1 MDGSQRGDLRTWRS
15 RPDFGI
21 PFLRSKRCVR
31 CFQTRESGLP
41 RDGIARHLL
50 AADPDSSGSLCPS
63 ALRRRFPRERRC
75 KRGRC
80 ACNTKGTSA
89 DACSLSLGTGIRSLS
104 CVYFTQA
111 TFVVSRPG
119 APSRRRRC
127 RSEAKRGAPTTQ
139 IHSEANNNASK
150 KNPKHKQNRH
160 TRPCGPVLSLAPNAP
175 ARQNAALASASASFL
190 TSIRILAATPAF
202 NPRRSNPA
210 HPSSRMTSGP
220 TSASASV
227 RYAPM

>member
-21 PFLRSKRCVR
+21 PFLQSKRCVR
-31 CFQTRESGLP
+31 CFQLRESGLP

-63 ALRRRFPRERRC
+63 ALRRRFPRQRRC

-89 DACSLSLGTGIRSLS
+89 DACSLSLGTGIRSLFL
-104 CVYFTQA
+104 CLLH
-111 TFVVSRPG
+111 PG
-119 APSRRRRC
+119 HVRGKPPRSSLEASTLSQRGKARR
-127 RSEAKRGAPTTQ
+127 SHDPNPLRGKQ
-139 IHSEANNNASK
+139 QCKQKH
-150 KNPKHKQNRH
+150 PKHKQNRH

-202 NPRRSNPA
+202 NPKRSNPA

>member
-21 PFLRSKRCVR
+21 PFLQSKRCVR
-31 CFQTRESGLP
+31 CFQLRESGLP

-63 ALRRRFPRERRC
+63 ALRRRFPRQRRC

-150 KNPKHKQNRH
+150 NTPSTSKTDIHGPVALSFPSPPMPPPVKTPPLLQPQLPSSPPSESSPQHPPSTPSAPTRH
-160 TRPCGPVLSLAPNAP
+160 TR
-175 ARQNAALASASASFL
+175 AR
-190 TSIRILAATPAF
+190 
-202 NPRRSNPA
+202 
-210 HPSSRMTSGP
+210 G
-220 TSASASV
+220 
-227 RYAPM
+227 